1 MTVLLYIKQI
11 TDFVKNEIRNVVLH
25 KVSGAPGTPVE
36 GQFWYDTATQHLK
49 YENASTVV
57 DPHDRATHTGS
68 QTAST
73 ISDFNTAVRTNTLNQ
88 MAGPTADLAIGTHK
102 ITGLSAGTTA
112 GDAVEYNQL
121 NAAIASSSAGLS
133 WKQPVEVA
141 TTANITSVTAGA
153 PNVVDG
159 VTLSTLPNSGV
170 GARILV
176 KAQTSSQ
183 ENGIYTVTTV
193 GSGANGVWARA
204 TDADSAAELQG
215 GTLVPVDQGTT
226 FADTVWMLAGDVVTL
241 GTTTQTWTQFGAGA
255 VYTASLGVQKVGNDF
270 RANLGAGLTLSG
282 NTIVPDYTAGNVM
295 KNKVAVGFVGTSGVD
310 VTINHALGLANKD
323 DYLCEVVEVGVGKV
337 MVGELSTDVNN
348 LVLSFAVTPSSNQY
362 RYKIVGLS

>member
-1 MTVLLYIKQI
+1 MVLLYIKQI
-11 TDFVKNEIRNVVLH
+11 TDFVKNEIRNVVAH
-25 KVSGAPGTPVE
+25 KVSGAPGSPVE
-36 GQFWYDTATQHLK
+36 GQFWYDTAAQHLK

-88 MAGPTADLAIGTHK
+88 MAVPTTVLNLNSQK
-102 ITGLSAGTTA
+102 ITSLASGTTT
-112 GDAVEYNQL
+112 GDAVEYAQMNT
-121 NAAIASSSAGLS
+121 AISTALATATSGLT
-133 WKQPVEVA
+133 WKTPVRLA
-141 TTANITSVTAGA
+141 TTVNDTLSGLAAR
-153 PNVVDG
+153 DG
-159 VTLSTLPNSGV
+159 VTPVDGDR
-170 GARILV
+170 ALV
-176 KAQTSSQ
+176 KAQTLGQ
-183 ENGIYTVTTV
+183 NNGIYIAHA
-193 GSGANGVWARA
+193 GAWTRA
-204 TDADSAAELQG
+204 TDADTAAELEG
-215 GTLVPVDQGTT
+215 GVLVAVDEGTT
-226 FADTVWMLAGDVVTL
+226 LGNTVWMNTVDVVTL
-241 GTTTQTWTQFGAGA
+241 GTTAQVWTQFGAGST
-255 VYTASLGVQKVGNDF
+255 YTASLGVQLVGADF

-282 NTIVPDYTAGNVM
+282 NTIVPDYTAGNVF

-348 LVLSFAVTPSSNQY
+348 LVLSFAVTPTSNQY